1 MVWWIVS
8 ATPIFLWEWKMKSLV
23 AGILVIMGGMVVVL
37 IGLNDPVQQPRVGFI
52 SEAPVSGSNVSS
64 GLIR

>member
-1 MVWWIVS
+1 
-8 ATPIFLWEWKMKSLV
+8 MKSLV

-37 IGLNDPVQQPRVGFI
+37 IGLNDPVQRPRAGFI